1 MNSLKGASIANASN
15 TSIDQLLL
23 ECLQSPPP
31 SQVESLS
38 QQRSSSTSAQV
49 DMFQSMI
56 RQTLVDWGDH
66 IIDSLATHFED
77 MPKILQMLERVRKEQ
92 IDPMRRNDA

>member
-1 MNSLKGASIANASN
+1 MNLSKGASIANASN

-31 SQVESLS
+31 SQVVSLS
-38 QQRSSSTSAQV
+38 QQRSSTNAQV

-77 MPKILQMLERVRKEQ
+77 SPKILQMLERVRKEE